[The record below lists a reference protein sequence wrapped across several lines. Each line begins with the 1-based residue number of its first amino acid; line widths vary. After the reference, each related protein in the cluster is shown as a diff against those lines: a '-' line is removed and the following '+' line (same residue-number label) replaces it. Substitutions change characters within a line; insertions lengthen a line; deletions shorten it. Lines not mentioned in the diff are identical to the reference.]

1 MLPQNPRG
9 ASARNDNSTHVV
21 FTIFAHD
28 VRANDAGNLGNVQ
41 KANGENQRRQVVAE
55 NDDERSGQSDTRE
68 RHDDVEDTHDDF
80 RDPLARNGGKRADD
94 RTAHKR
100 KRSSAKTDGQRITGA
115 IHHARK
121 NVATLVVGTE
131 EEFRIGSLTGC
142 IDRQRIMGRNEV
154 REASNKHDSDEHD
167 KRNARADG
175 HCLPATEVHLAGAV
189 FHFLSKVSSK
199 LSCHATPS

>member
-9 ASARNDNSTHVV
+9 TSAGNDNSAHVV
-21 FTIFAHD
+21 FAIFAHD
-28 VRANDAGNLGNVQ
+28 VRTNDAGNLRNVQ
-41 KANGENQRRQVVAE
+41 EANGEDQRRQVVAE
-55 NDDERSGQSDTRE
+55 NDDERSGQSDTWE

-80 RDPLARNGGKRADD
+80 RDPLARNSGKRADD

-100 KRSSAKTDGQRITGA
+100 KRGSTKTDGQRVTRA

-121 NVATLVVGTE
+121 NVAALVVGTE
-131 EEFRIGSLTGC
+131 EEFPIGSLTGGVN
-142 IDRQRIMGRNEV
+142 RQRIMRRNEV
-154 REASNKHDSDEHD
+154 REASDEHDSDEHD